1 MRYLMIFLCILLGS
15 CTGMPADIKAVENFE
30 LQRYLGQW
38 YEIARLDHSFE
49 RGLSHV
55 SAHYTINNDGSV
67 TVTNRGFKTDKNR
80 WDEVQGRALMV
91 EDPTVGHLKVSFFGP
106 FFGSYVIFELDQL
119 HYQYAFV
126 TSYNKEFLWL
136 LARTPTV
143 DEAVIQRFKAVIS
156 TYDFDQQSLI
166 WVNQS

>member
-1 MRYLMIFLCILLGS
+1 MRYLMILLCILLGP
-15 CTGMPADIKAVENFE
+15 CTCTPADIKAIENFE

-55 SAHYTINNDGSV
+55 SAHYTLNSDGSI
-67 TVTNRGFKTDKNR
+67 TVTNRGFKADKNL
-80 WDEVQGRALMV
+80 WDEAQGRALMA
-91 EDPTVGHLKVSFFGP
+91 EDPTVGYLKISFFGP

-126 TSYNKEFLWL
+126 QL
-136 LARTPTV
+136 
-143 DEAVIQRFKAVIS
+143 Q
-156 TYDFDQQSLI
+156 
-166 WVNQS
+166 

>member
-1 MRYLMIFLCILLGS
+1 MRYLMILLARKFYRHACRYKS
-15 CTGMPADIKAVENFE
+15 RRKLE

-49 RGLSHV
+49 RGLTHV
-55 SAHYTINNDGSV
+55 SGHYTINNDGSV

-80 WDEVQGRALMV
+80 WDEAGASFDGK
-91 EDPTVGHLKVSFFGP
+91 DPTVGHLKFLFRAFFS
-106 FFGSYVIFELDQL
+106 SYVIFELDQL

-143 DEAVIQRFKAVIS
+143 DEDVIQRFKAMIS
-156 TYDFDQQSLI
+156 IYDFDQQSLI
-166 WVNQS
+166 WVDHS

>member
-1 MRYLMIFLCILLGS
+1 
-15 CTGMPADIKAVENFE
+15 MPADIKAVQNFE

-143 DEAVIQRFKAVIS
+143 DEAVIQRFKEVIS
-156 TYDFDQQSLI
+156 IYDFDQQGLI
-166 WVNQS
+166 WVDQS

>member
-1 MRYLMIFLCILLGS
+1 MRYLMILLCILLGS
-15 CTGMPADIKAVENFE
+15 CAGTPANIKAIENFE

-55 SAHYTINNDGSV
+55 SAHYTLNSDGSI
-67 TVTNRGFKTDKNR
+67 TVTNRGFKADKNL
-80 WDEVQGRALMV
+80 WDEAQGRALMA
-91 EDPTVGHLKVSFFGP
+91 EDPTVGYPKISFFGP

-126 TSYNKEFLWL
+126 QL
-136 LARTPTV
+136 
-143 DEAVIQRFKAVIS
+143 Q
-156 TYDFDQQSLI
+156 
-166 WVNQS
+166 

>member
-15 CTGMPADIKAVENFE
+15 CTGMPTDIKAVENFE

-55 SAHYTINNDGSV
+55 SAHYTINNNGSM
-67 TVTNRGFKTDKNR
+67 TVINRGFKADKNR
-80 WDEVQGRALMV
+80 WDEAEGRALMV

-166 WVNQS
+166 WVDQS

>member
-1 MRYLMIFLCILLGS
+1 
-15 CTGMPADIKAVENFE
+15 
-30 LQRYLGQW
+30 
-38 YEIARLDHSFE
+38 
-49 RGLSHV
+49 
-55 SAHYTINNDGSV
+55 
-67 TVTNRGFKTDKNR
+67 
-80 WDEVQGRALMV
+80 MV

-136 LARTPTV
+136 LARTATV

-156 TYDFDQQSLI
+156 TYDFDQQGLI
-166 WVNQS
+166 WVDQS

>member
-15 CTGMPADIKAVENFE
+15 CTGMPADINAVQNFE

-156 TYDFDQQSLI
+156 TYDFDQQGLI
-166 WVNQS
+166 WVDQS

>member
-1 MRYLMIFLCILLGS
+1 
-15 CTGMPADIKAVENFE
+15 MPADIKAVENFE
-30 LQRYLGQW
+30 LQRYLGKW

-156 TYDFDQQSLI
+156 TYDFDQQGLI
-166 WVNQS
+166 WVDQS